1 MKGFDLS
8 GSSASSYE
16 RHSFNNLVQVFPC
29 FILHHKLRHLD
40 HGWLTLARYI
50 QAPVTGRISDFI
62 PLLPFSNGEQAVIT
76 HKCLLEL
83 AHNLRQPITLTKGH
97 ERLIGDMRLQ
107 IRKDGTVC
115 SVLAKKHYHSRLGAR
130 SLQTGA
136 ETVKRIVLDAYLD
149 DDEEVEEKGDLR
161 DAIIDVDGGEI
172 VGRILPLAKANG
184 KA

>member
-1 MKGFDLS
+1 
-8 GSSASSYE
+8 
-16 RHSFNNLVQVFPC
+16 
-29 FILHHKLRHLD
+29 
-40 HGWLTLARYI
+40 
-50 QAPVTGRISDFI
+50 VTGRISDFI